1 MFIQCAELLNNFGL
15 TIIPLCIIE
24 LAKVDWSNAWRD
36 LTSSLVGVCLFDT
49 DLMHLL
55 STYEGCLHA
64 K

>member
-36 LTSSLVGVCLFDT
+36 LTSSLVV
-49 DLMHLL
+49 
-55 STYEGCLHA
+55 
-64 K
+64 